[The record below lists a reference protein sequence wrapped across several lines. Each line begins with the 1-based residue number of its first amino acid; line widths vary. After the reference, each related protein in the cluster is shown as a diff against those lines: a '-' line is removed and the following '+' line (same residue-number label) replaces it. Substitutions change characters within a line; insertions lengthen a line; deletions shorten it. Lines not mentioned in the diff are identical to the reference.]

1 MTPNAYKVTLDY
13 RDRQILLLIKG
24 HYEGYKNV
32 SLETMYAQW
41 HDIRLENV
49 NELRI
54 MFMLIESYDRLQEKG
69 VIKETSSALIDNLF
83 RKSLLDGRG
92 DVIMPRDFVA
102 HIKGLYINLPTKSL
116 GVELGEID
124 WELPMMIDEILEG
137 AG

>member
-54 MFMLIESYDRLQEKG
+54 MYMLIESYDRLQQENI
-69 VIKETSSALIDNLF
+69 IKESSSSLIDNLF
-83 RKSLLDGRG
+83 RRSILDGRG
-92 DVIMPRDFVA
+92 DTITPRDLIS
-102 HIKGLYINLPTKSL
+102 HIVGLYINLPTKSL

-124 WELPMMIDEILEG
+124 WELPKMIDEILEG
-137 AG
+137 TK

>member
-41 HDIRLENV
+41 HDISLENV

-54 MFMLIESYDRLQEKG
+54 MFMLIESYDRLQERG
-69 VIKETSSALIDNLF
+69 VLKETSSALIDNLF

-92 DVIMPRDFVA
+92 DTVTPRDLIG
-102 HIKGLYINLPTKSL
+102 HIVGLYINLPTKRL

-124 WELPMMIDEILEG
+124 RELPMMIDEILNR
-137 AG
+137 